1 MGANVSFVEGS
12 QSCTGSPSKL
22 QTFSRLAHSYTVS
35 DTDLAGKDKKKKA
48 SKFATLRKKLIRARR
63 HSRSCDYGR
72 ALREFISSW
81 SVRDISTLIHEYEA
95 LIAMKEL
102 AITTNLA
109 RPPANSFRHDFSH
122 LYDFKFCTDIDLVYK
137 GVCFPAHRALL
148 SIRSPFFRDILSR
161 NHESFPQIPIKLRT
175 HGVDIV
181 LFSVLLRYLYTDT
194 LSHDELHIENRDI
207 LLKVATELGM
217 PNPLDQDLQTLLDT
231 GDYSDAVLVFS
242 SELDLNESFS
252 SEAGSSDGFSRTK
265 YELPCH
271 KAVLAAR
278 SPFFR
283 NLLLRRARSGEDLTD
298 YALNAPT
305 RIVLDDSVIPR
316 RYARVLLHAI
326 YLDVVDLSL
335 IMRGSASMCSLS
347 EVQAIVA
354 GKGQMTVVDEAM
366 EMYQIGQFLDIPALS
381 QGCEDIIADNIT
393 VDNLISVLTWS
404 AEPHGSSWVS
414 RQALHFLREEFIQV
428 ANSPVLFEL
437 SKSHLIETLSSD
449 LLQAGELDVLTAV
462 MKWGEHHLVRRIE
475 KREPNL
481 LSHTAHSVSKKGV
494 KRRDLNDVELRD
506 ILAEILP
513 LVRMDHVLPHNSDIL
528 TSAIRRGLV
537 STPPS
542 HMISDDGGT
551 NQIASAWIP
560 GKNSGMFTRPRLFT
574 PYYEEAKSVLEDRQ
588 MSGQDHELARVR
600 PIQISSIP
608 DTLYMVEDPQYIQQF
623 MTYNPSPLHN
633 IDIVSGTIPVPTSE
647 MLRLMIQ
654 REQELQSLPQVQRA
668 FSQSFIDRRSVMC
681 QIKLRVVREFGWP
694 DATVDV
700 LQNMQYYYDNERVPG
715 FVDRNYHATP
725 SKRPPSPRL
734 QLRRRKTAPTKP
746 VQCVSPLS
754 SPTKTYR
761 PPLIESPSSSP
772 NSDHDNSRSATL
784 SSNRSTLSDTMPD
797 IAMATASVNQLQL
810 QDEYGPDI
818 GDEGASRH
826 GTLYI

>member
-1 MGANVSFVEGS
+1 MGANVSFPEGT
-12 QSCTGSPSKL
+12 QSCAGSPSKL
-22 QTFSRLAHSYTVS
+22 QTLSRLSNSYTVS

-48 SKFATLRKKLIRARR
+48 SRFATLRKKLIRVRR
-63 HSRSCDYGR
+63 HSKSCDYGR
-72 ALREFISSW
+72 ALRELISTW
-81 SVRDISTLIHEYEA
+81 STHDISALVHEYEA

-102 AITTNLA
+102 AVTTNLA
-109 RPPANSFRHDFSH
+109 RPPANTYRHDFSH
-122 LYDFKFCTDIDLVYK
+122 LYDFKFCTDIDLIYK

-148 SIRSPFFRDILSR
+148 SVRSPFFRDILSR

-175 HGVDIV
+175 HGVDKV

-194 LSHDELHIENRDI
+194 LSHDELHLENREI

-217 PNPLDQDLQTLLDT
+217 PNPLDQDLRTLLET
-231 GDYSDAVLVFS
+231 GDYSDALLVFS
-242 SELDLNESFS
+242 SEVDLNESFS
-252 SEAGSSDGFSRTK
+252 SEAGSSDGFCRTK
-265 YELPCH
+265 HELPCH

-283 NLLLRRARSGEDLTD
+283 NLLLRRARSGEDLTEF
-298 YALNAPT
+298 ALNTPT
-305 RIVLDDSVIPR
+305 RIVLDESVIPR

-326 YLDVVDLSL
+326 YLDIVDLSL

-354 GKGQMTVVDEAM
+354 GKGQMTMVDEAM
-366 EMYQIGQFLDIPALS
+366 EMYQIGQFLDIPSIS

-393 VDNLISVLTWS
+393 IDNLMSVLQWS
-404 AEPHGSSWVS
+404 AEPHGSSWVL

-437 SKSHLIETLSSD
+437 SRYHLIETLSSD

-462 MKWGEHHLVRRIE
+462 IKWGEHHLVRRIE

-513 LVRMDHVLPHNSDIL
+513 LVRMDHVLPHNSEVL
-528 TSAIRRGLV
+528 TGAIRRGLV

-542 HMISDDGGT
+542 HMISDDGATSGS
-551 NQIASAWIP
+551 ASAWVP

-574 PYYEEAKSVLEDRQ
+574 PYYEEAKSVLEERQ
-588 MSGQDHELARVR
+588 LSGQDHELTRVR
-600 PIQISSIP
+600 TIQMSSIP
-608 DTLYMVEDPQYIQQF
+608 DTLYMVEDPQYKQQF
-623 MTYNPSPLHN
+623 MTFNPSPLHS
-633 IDIVSGTIPVPTSE
+633 IDIVSGTIPVPNSE
-647 MLRLMIQ
+647 TLRLMVQ

-668 FSQSFIDRRSVMC
+668 FSQSFLDRRSIMC
-681 QIKLRVVREFGWP
+681 QIQLRVVREFGWP

-700 LQNMQYYYDNERVPG
+700 LQDIQYYYSNEPVPG
-715 FVDRNYHATP
+715 FVDRNYHRTSA
-725 SKRPPSPRL
+725 RRQPSPPL
-734 QLRRRKTAPTKP
+734 QIRRHKTSPPKP

-754 SPTKTYR
+754 SPTKNYR
-761 PPLIESPSSSP
+761 PQLIESPSSSP
-772 NSDHDNSRSATL
+772 SSDHDNSRSATL

-797 IAMATASVNQLQL
+797 IAMATASVSQLQI